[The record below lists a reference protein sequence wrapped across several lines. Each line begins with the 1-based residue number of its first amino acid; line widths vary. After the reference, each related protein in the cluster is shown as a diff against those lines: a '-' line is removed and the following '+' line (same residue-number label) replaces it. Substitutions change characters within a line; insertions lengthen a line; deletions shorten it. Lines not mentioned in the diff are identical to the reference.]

1 MSNLIRVD
9 VAASELEA
17 KMDDLEALEAK
28 VEELTNQV
36 VELEASLSTL
46 HSDVHEANPD
56 GDNPAGIDDQFLNEQ
71 QVTDLVL
78 DLVHTILQD
87 ATISIDF

>member
-1 MSNLIRVD
+1 MSNLIHVD
-9 VAASELEA
+9 VDASELEA

-56 GDNPAGIDDQFLNEQ
+56 GDSPAGIDDQALNEEQ
-71 QVTDLVL
+71 IRDLVL
-78 DLVHTILQD
+78 DLVHSILQD